1 MKGEAA
7 MNGTEPIDWLANC
20 IDFCLSHRS
29 ATAFVLLTAK
39 LLHNLVD
46 LLRKCRS
53 RTDGRHLRCGV
64 NLQQTDRDVLMGLF
78 RRSAERSQYAV
89 KRTDLAQKV

>member
-1 MKGEAA
+1 MVLSRSIG
-7 MNGTEPIDWLANC
+7 WLTAL
-20 IDFCLSHRS
+20 FCLSHRS

-39 LLHNLVD
+39 LFHNLVD

-64 NLQQTDRDVLMGLF
+64 K
-78 RRSAERSQYAV
+78 AV
-89 KRTDLAQKV
+89 SRKWWKFEDGVISG